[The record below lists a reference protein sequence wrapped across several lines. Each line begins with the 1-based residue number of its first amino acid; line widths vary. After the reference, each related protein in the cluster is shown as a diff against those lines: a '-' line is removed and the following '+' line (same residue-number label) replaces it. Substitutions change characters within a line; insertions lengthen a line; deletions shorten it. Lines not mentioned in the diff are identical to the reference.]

1 MERVLIARREE
12 FEVDRQTFDKAV
24 MYEHPFSTLPLLKSH
39 LHPKFVIFD
48 AGSKVTMLLEQ
59 RSEFL
64 ELYPGLGKIYRL
76 YLAWVQPVP
85 KIAQKDKSYRDLND
99 VLTADSNDE
108 DRSYHDGHSNRTR
121 SGRGDGFSLR
131 PRTRGVAA
139 GRDGDGSDNFDG
151 GYDSCAEDRLHPSAR
166 KASKRKVLSLS
177 ESSNHNQS
185 FLSEATFV

>member
-1 MERVLIARREE
+1 M
-12 FEVDRQTFDKAV
+12 
-24 MYEHPFSTLPLLKSH
+24 
-39 LHPKFVIFD
+39 
-48 AGSKVTMLLEQ
+48 
-59 RSEFL
+59 
-64 ELYPGLGKIYRL
+64 

-139 GRDGDGSDNFDG
+139 GRDGDGSDNFNG
-151 GYDSCAEDRLHPSAR
+151 GHDSCAEDRLHPSAR

-185 FLSEATFV
+185 FLSEATLFNFNQQIGEAAWTDDRIHQWSKRSKRSKTKKEEA